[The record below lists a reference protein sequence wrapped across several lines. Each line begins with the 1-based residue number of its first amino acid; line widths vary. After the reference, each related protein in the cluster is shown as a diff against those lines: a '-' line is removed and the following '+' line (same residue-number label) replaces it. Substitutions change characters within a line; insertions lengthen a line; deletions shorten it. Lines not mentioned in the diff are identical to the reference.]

1 MRKLICVISLALI
14 TCILLCSCSAGSSV
28 KPDTSTTDN
37 GKKFGEEVAAESS
50 NEQPE
55 QTAQETSKPAE
66 ETSVAQESSDPGPV
80 SDFESGTQHGSF
92 YGLEFDCPKNWSTK
106 DGEEGF
112 YYYYPSH
119 DNGMVMLM
127 YEYIEGASTYDPID
141 AVNALL
147 QGMMSGLDSFE
158 RKSEITKKTNKNG
171 VVYYKNNLSMSVSGQ
186 DMDTIAYFI
195 FSDDNVYN
203 VYCSNYVG
211 SSYDSF
217 PDYEKLGD
225 TFAVS
230 KTSTSNTPTPSS
242 QSAQTSAPLQ
252 IELVEYGCTM
262 MSSGYV
268 YYGVVLHNPNE
279 DIAIQF
285 PSFRVTARDADGIL
299 LGTEDQ
305 TLSIIYPGETVAHG
319 FLGFKVDEEPAT
331 YEVQMLPFPDYG
343 VLKKGQYTPTEKLE
357 VINYAMRDSKI
368 VGEINNPNNRSF
380 DTVAVTVI
388 YRDSEGNIVFG
399 DSTFVSDVAANSTTP
414 FELSNYHDVD
424 GYDFELYAS
433 EW

>member
-141 AVNALL
+141 AVNAYVA
-147 QGMMSGLDSFE
+147 
-158 RKSEITKKTNKNG
+158 N
-171 VVYYKNNLSMSVSGQ
+171 
-186 DMDTIAYFI
+186 TIAYS
-195 FSDDNVYN
+195 SDEWETYERYN
-203 VYCSNYVG
+203 VARTDMVDYY
-211 SSYDSF
+211 SF